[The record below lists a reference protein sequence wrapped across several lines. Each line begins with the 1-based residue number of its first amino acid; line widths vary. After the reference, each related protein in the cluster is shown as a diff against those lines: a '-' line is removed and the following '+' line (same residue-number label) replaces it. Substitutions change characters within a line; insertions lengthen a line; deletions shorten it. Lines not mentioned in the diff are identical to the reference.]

1 MGSNS
6 EVYLFDEVAKHN
18 HKKDCWI
25 IISGKIKI
33 VHWCCS
39 TLAGSK
45 EGVIKIRTLA
55 SNSEYTDLHTLFNL
69 VPSYKVLLFVV
80 ILIIQK
86 INRDFS
92 EFFHL
97 VYDVTPFLEEH
108 PGGDEVLLL
117 AVEKDAT
124 DDFNDVGHSDSAREQ
139 MEKYYVGKVDTSTI
153 PAQPNYKL
161 PPQAA
166 APAEQSSGLVTSSD
180 SRKFKTSQKSFLTG
194 NPYEEKFLCG
204 TGARPCGC
212 GTIACGYA
220 D

>member
-25 IISGKIKI
+25 IISGK
-33 VHWCCS
+33 
-39 TLAGSK
+39 
-45 EGVIKIRTLA
+45 
-55 SNSEYTDLHTLFNL
+55 

-80 ILIIQK
+80 MLIIQK

-92 EFFHL
+92 AFFHL

-166 APAEQSSGLVTSSD
+166 APAEQSSGLVV
-180 SRKFKTSQKSFLTG
+180 KLLQFLL
-194 NPYEEKFLCG
+194 PLLIL
-204 TGARPCGC
+204 GA
-212 GTIACGYA
+212 AFALQYYNKK
-220 D
+220 

>member
-6 EVYLFDEVAKHN
+6 EVYLFEEVAKHN

-25 IISGKIKI
+25 IISGK
-33 VHWCCS
+33 
-39 TLAGSK
+39 
-45 EGVIKIRTLA
+45 
-55 SNSEYTDLHTLFNL
+55 
-69 VPSYKVLLFVV
+69 
-80 ILIIQK
+80 
-86 INRDFS
+86 
-92 EFFHL
+92 

-166 APAEQSSGLVTSSD
+166 APAEQSSGLMV
-180 SRKFKTSQKSFLTG
+180 KLLQFLL
-194 NPYEEKFLCG
+194 PLLIL
-204 TGARPCGC
+204 GA
-212 GTIACGYA
+212 AFALQYYNKK
-220 D
+220 